1 MHAMCHIKDSH
12 SFSLHT
18 MHTNT
23 HKHTNK
29 HTHSHTHTQT
39 HGRCQLCCLLSPG
52 LVHTR
57 IPPAGSTPHCSQSTT
72 WRQLCALSLSLSL
85 SRPRFSSSPNPIPTH
100 SRRFTRAPCHSSG
113 GNRQQLLGI
122 IAQQQ
127 RRGERQR
134 GRESAADWESVQES
148 GSVEEC
154 GAAAKTFY
162 LCRCR
167 CAFRCGCGSL
177 LMLLP
182 FVKCCLLLQLSMLRS
197 TLQVLLL
204 LPLLL
209 LLLFTCLVPSTFCL
223 LLLVMSSSH
232 AGANREAHTS
242 GSAHGLACSALLCLG
257 ICTRIFRL
265 TTCLGVCF

>member
-1 MHAMCHIKDSH
+1 M
-12 SFSLHT
+12 
-18 MHTNT
+18 
-23 HKHTNK
+23 
-29 HTHSHTHTQT
+29 
-39 HGRCQLCCLLSPG
+39 
-52 LVHTR
+52 
-57 IPPAGSTPHCSQSTT
+57 
-72 WRQLCALSLSLSL
+72 LSLSR

-162 LCRCR
+162 LCLCCCRCRCR

-209 LLLFTCLVPSTFCL
+209 LLLFTQVALPAAFHL
-223 LLLVMSSSH
+223 LPVAIGYVLQSCRSESRGAYIRLSSRTRLL
-232 AGANREAHTS
+232 
-242 GSAHGLACSALLCLG
+242 CSALLCFG